1 MSASSFLEGLRSECW
16 LMKFGV
22 HYDLRNPIK
31 SGRRTPELYKQTLEQ
46 IRLAEQLGLDDV
58 WLSEHHFVDDGY
70 LPSLLP
76 FAGAVA
82 AQTDGLM
89 WEPISC

>member
-1 MSASSFLEGLRSECW
+1 
-16 LMKFGV
+16 MKFGV
-22 HYDLRNPIK
+22 HYDLRNPIN
-31 SGRRTPELYKQTLEQ
+31 SGRRTPELYRQTLEQ

-76 FAGAVA
+76 LAGAVA
-82 AQTDGLM
+82 AQTDRINGNQYLADALSS
-89 WEPISC
+89 PNKNC